1 MVSDLDNVS
10 TSELVH
16 ALFNREGVKV
26 EIAKPYEDLEILVNG
41 PAIVLTVID

>member
-10 TSELVH
+10 TSDLVRVLS
-16 ALFNREGVKV
+16 AREGVKV

>member
-10 TSELVH
+10 TADLVRV
-16 ALFNREGVKV
+16 LSNREGVKV

>member
-10 TSELVH
+10 TADLVRVLS
-16 ALFNREGVKV
+16 AREGVKV